1 MAFHVFS
8 RKQVLYFMNYN
19 NLHCKCNIKFLYF
32 SLNLPEINVFH
43 LRLIYKISLG
53 IGLNGKDWMYI
64 YLIFLNKISG
74 SNLYDANRR
83 KQIPHNI
90 RIY

>member
-1 MAFHVFS
+1 MQYKIPIFF
-8 RKQVLYFMNYN
+8 
-19 NLHCKCNIKFLYF
+19 
-32 SLNLPEINVFH
+32 LNLFEINIIR